1 MSVPPEVSA
10 RVKSGAQSPGFRGTL
25 GVYEGPAGDGWGQN
39 GVDDSTMRTD
49 DQPVSRPPSA
59 EGQASGE
66 VETAGQRE
74 APPDQVTH
82 ATPASAAA
90 RISPLAVGGWVSYD
104 LGNTI
109 FSFNIVSL
117 YLPLWVVNDM
127 GGRDADYGLANSI
140 SMGLMFLTAP
150 LLGAISDQAGR
161 RLPYLISTTLL
172 CVALT
177 LFIGQGGLATS
188 LVLFVVAN
196 YFYQAGLI
204 FYDALL
210 PVVSTEE
217 TRGRIGGIGVGV
229 GYLGSFIGVGT
240 GLLVLGAYPD
250 AKPLVF
256 QLTAVLFLLF
266 ALPCFLFVREPRRLD
281 GKRLSPALVRGAISE
296 LNHTMRRVRSY
307 PGLGRFLIGRI
318 FYADAANTL
327 IAFMGIYVSTEIGF
341 GETETQILLLSGIAA
356 GVVGGL
362 CWGPIV
368 DRLGP
373 KRTLDLI
380 LVLWLIVFVMVSA
393 IGALDLPGWLF
404 WIAGP
409 LAGIALGGTWTADRP
424 LMLQL
429 SPPRY
434 LGQFYGLYAM
444 VGRFAAIVGPLIW
457 SFVVD
462 GLQLGRPVA
471 VLTLAIWIVISMAIL
486 RGVPNHPRAWGPE
499 DQLPSAPS

>member
-1 MSVPPEVSA
+1 ME
-10 RVKSGAQSPGFRGTL
+10 RGNVK
-25 GVYEGPAGDGWGQN
+25 
-39 GVDDSTMRTD
+39 
-49 DQPVSRPPSA
+49 
-59 EGQASGE
+59 
-66 VETAGQRE
+66 
-74 APPDQVTH
+74 
-82 ATPASAAA
+82 
-90 RISPLAVGGWVSYD
+90 RISPLAVAGWVSYD
-104 LGNTI
+104 LGNTV

-117 YLPLWVVNDM
+117 YLPLWVVSDM
-127 GGRDADYGLANSI
+127 GGRDSDYGIANSI

-161 RLPYLISTTLL
+161 RMPYLLSTTLL

-177 LFIGQGGLATS
+177 LFIGQGS
-188 LVLFVVAN
+188 LIASLLLFVVAN

-210 PVVSTEE
+210 PVVSTPE

-229 GYLGSFIGVGT
+229 GYLGSFLGVGT
-240 GLLVLGAYPD
+240 GLLILSWNPD
-250 AKPLVF
+250 GRPLIF
-256 QLTAVLFLLF
+256 QMTAVLFLLF

-281 GKRLSPALVRGAISE
+281 AKPIGTATLRAAVGE
-296 LNHTMRRVRSY
+296 LAHTLRRVRQY

-341 GETETQILLLSGIAA
+341 DEFQTQVLLLAGIAA

-362 CWGPIV
+362 CWGPVV

-373 KRTLDLI
+373 KRTLDVVL
-380 LVLWLIVFVMVSA
+380 LLWLVVFGLVSA

-444 VGRFAAIVGPLIW
+444 VGRFAAIVGPVLW
-457 SFVVD
+457 SLVVD
-462 GLQLGRPVA
+462 GLGLGRPTA

-486 RGVPNHPRAWGPE
+486 RGVPNEGREWGPE
-499 DQLPSAPS
+499 DAVPTGDV

>member
-1 MSVPPEVSA
+1 MPGLYDDTREWT
-10 RVKSGAQSPGFRGTL
+10 RVERGN
-25 GVYEGPAGDGWGQN
+25 EK
-39 GVDDSTMRTD
+39 
-49 DQPVSRPPSA
+49 
-59 EGQASGE
+59 
-66 VETAGQRE
+66 
-74 APPDQVTH
+74 
-82 ATPASAAA
+82 
-90 RISPLAVGGWVSYD
+90 RISPLAVAGWVSYD
-104 LGNTI
+104 LGNTV

-117 YLPLWVVNDM
+117 YLPLWVVSDM
-127 GGRDADYGLANSI
+127 GGRDSDYGIANSI

-161 RLPYLISTTLL
+161 RMPYLLSTTLL

-177 LFIGQGGLATS
+177 LFIGQGS
-188 LVLFVVAN
+188 LIASLLLFVVAN

-210 PVVSTEE
+210 PVVSTPE

-229 GYLGSFIGVGT
+229 GYLGSFLGVGT
-240 GLLVLGAYPD
+240 GLLILSWNPD
-250 AKPLVF
+250 GRPLIF
-256 QLTAVLFLLF
+256 QMTAILFLLF

-281 GKRLSPALVRGAISE
+281 AKPIGPDTLRLAVGE
-296 LNHTMRRVRSY
+296 LAHTLRRVRQY

-341 GETETQILLLSGIAA
+341 DEFQTQVLLLAGIAA

-362 CWGPIV
+362 CWGPVV

-373 KRTLDLI
+373 KRTLDVVL
-380 LVLWLIVFVMVSA
+380 LLWLVVFGLVSA
-393 IGALDLPGWLF
+393 IGALDLPGGLF

-444 VGRFAAIVGPLIW
+444 VGRFAAIVGPVLW
-457 SFVVD
+457 SLVVD
-462 GLQLGRPVA
+462 GLGLGRPTA

-486 RGVPNHPRAWGPE
+486 RGVPNEGREWGPE
-499 DQLPSAPS
+499 DALPTGDV

>member
-1 MSVPPEVSA
+1 MPGLYDDTREWT
-10 RVKSGAQSPGFRGTL
+10 RVERGN
-25 GVYEGPAGDGWGQN
+25 EK
-39 GVDDSTMRTD
+39 
-49 DQPVSRPPSA
+49 
-59 EGQASGE
+59 
-66 VETAGQRE
+66 
-74 APPDQVTH
+74 
-82 ATPASAAA
+82 
-90 RISPLAVGGWVSYD
+90 RISPLAVAGWVSYD
-104 LGNTI
+104 LGNTV

-117 YLPLWVVNDM
+117 YLPLWVVSDM
-127 GGRDADYGLANSI
+127 GGRDSDYGIANSI

-161 RLPYLISTTLL
+161 RMPYLLSTTLL

-177 LFIGQGGLATS
+177 LFIGQGS
-188 LVLFVVAN
+188 LIASLLLFVVAN

-210 PVVSTEE
+210 PVVSTPE

-229 GYLGSFIGVGT
+229 GYLGSFLGVGT
-240 GLLVLGAYPD
+240 GLLILSWNPD
-250 AKPLVF
+250 GRPLIF
-256 QLTAVLFLLF
+256 QMTAILFLLF

-281 GKRLSPALVRGAISE
+281 AKPIGPDTLRLAVGE
-296 LNHTMRRVRSY
+296 LAHTLRRVRQY

-341 GETETQILLLSGIAA
+341 DEFQTQVLLLAGIAA

-362 CWGPIV
+362 CWGPVV

-373 KRTLDLI
+373 KRTLDVVL
-380 LVLWLIVFVMVSA
+380 LLWLVVFGLVSA

-444 VGRFAAIVGPLIW
+444 VGRFAAIVGPVLW
-457 SFVVD
+457 SLVVD
-462 GLQLGRPVA
+462 GLGLGRPTA

-486 RGVPNHPRAWGPE
+486 RGVPNEGREWGPE
-499 DQLPSAPS
+499 DALPTGDV

>member
-1 MSVPPEVSA
+1 
-10 RVKSGAQSPGFRGTL
+10 VK
-25 GVYEGPAGDGWGQN
+25 
-39 GVDDSTMRTD
+39 
-49 DQPVSRPPSA
+49 
-59 EGQASGE
+59 
-66 VETAGQRE
+66 
-74 APPDQVTH
+74 
-82 ATPASAAA
+82 
-90 RISPLAVGGWVSYD
+90 RISPLAVAGWVSYD
-104 LGNTI
+104 LGNTV

-117 YLPLWVVNDM
+117 YLPLWVVSDM
-127 GGRDADYGLANSI
+127 GGRDSDYGLANSI

-161 RLPYLISTTLL
+161 RMPYLLSTTLL

-177 LFIGQGGLATS
+177 LFIGQGS
-188 LVLFVVAN
+188 LIASLLLFVVAN

-210 PVVSTEE
+210 PVVSTPE

-229 GYLGSFIGVGT
+229 GYLGSFLGVGT
-240 GLLVLGAYPD
+240 GLLILSWNPD
-250 AKPLVF
+250 GRPLIF
-256 QLTAVLFLLF
+256 QMTAVLFLLF

-281 GKRLSPALVRGAISE
+281 AKPIGTATLRAAVGE
-296 LNHTMRRVRSY
+296 LAHTLRRVRQY

-341 GETETQILLLSGIAA
+341 DEFQTQVLLLAGIAA

-362 CWGPIV
+362 CWGPVV

-373 KRTLDLI
+373 KRTLDVVL
-380 LVLWLIVFVMVSA
+380 LLWLVVFGLVSA

-444 VGRFAAIVGPLIW
+444 VGRFAAIVGPVLW
-457 SFVVD
+457 SLVVD
-462 GLQLGRPVA
+462 GLGLGRPIA

-486 RGVPNHPRAWGPE
+486 RGVPNEGREWGPE
-499 DQLPSAPS
+499 DAVPTGDV

>member
-1 MSVPPEVSA
+1 VEPSTRPPESA
-10 RVKSGAQSPGFRGTL
+10 SSSDP
-25 GVYEGPAGDGWGQN
+25 PAK
-39 GVDDSTMRTD
+39 
-49 DQPVSRPPSA
+49 
-59 EGQASGE
+59 
-66 VETAGQRE
+66 
-74 APPDQVTH
+74 
-82 ATPASAAA
+82 
-90 RISPLAVGGWVSYD
+90 RISPLAVAGWVSYD

-109 FSFNIVSL
+109 FSFNIVSI
-117 YLPLWVVNDM
+117 YLPLWVVQDM
-127 GGRDADYGLANSI
+127 GGRDSDYGLASSI

-161 RLPYLISTTLL
+161 RMPYLVATTLL

-177 LFIGQGGLATS
+177 LFLGQGGLATS
-188 LVLFVVAN
+188 LALFIAAN
-196 YFYQAGLI
+196 YFYQAGLV

-210 PVVSTEE
+210 PVVSTPE
-217 TRGRIGGIGVGV
+217 TRGRVGGIGVGV
-229 GYLGSFIGVGT
+229 GYLGSFLGVGT
-240 GLLVLGAYPD
+240 GLLVLSWYPD
-250 AKPLVF
+250 GKPLVF

-281 GKRLSPALVRGAISE
+281 AKALSPAMLQAAVGE
-296 LNHTMRRVRSY
+296 LTHTMRRVGKY
-307 PGLGRFLIGRI
+307 PGLGRFLVGRI

-327 IAFMGIYVSTEIGF
+327 IAFMGIYVSNEVGF
-341 GETETQILLLSGIAA
+341 SETQTQILLLTGIAA

-368 DRLGP
+368 DRLRP
-373 KRTLDLI
+373 KRTLDII
-380 LVLWLIVFVMVSA
+380 LCLWLAVFVMVA
-393 IGALDLPGWLF
+393 GIGAFHLPGWLF

-444 VGRFAAIVGPLIW
+444 VGRFAAITGPLLW

-462 GLQLGRPVA
+462 GLGWGRPAA
-471 VLTLAIWIVISMAIL
+471 VMSLGIWIVISMLVL
-486 RGVPNHPRAWGPE
+486 RGVPNEATVWGPE
-499 DQLPSAPS
+499 DQAPVAADA

>member
-1 MSVPPEVSA
+1 MPGLYDDTREWT
-10 RVKSGAQSPGFRGTL
+10 RVERGN
-25 GVYEGPAGDGWGQN
+25 EK
-39 GVDDSTMRTD
+39 
-49 DQPVSRPPSA
+49 
-59 EGQASGE
+59 
-66 VETAGQRE
+66 
-74 APPDQVTH
+74 
-82 ATPASAAA
+82 
-90 RISPLAVGGWVSYD
+90 RISSLAVAGWVFYD
-104 LGNTI
+104 LGNTV

-117 YLPLWVVNDM
+117 YLPLWVVSDM
-127 GGRDADYGLANSI
+127 GGRDSDYGIANSI

-161 RLPYLISTTLL
+161 RMPYLLSTTLL

-177 LFIGQGGLATS
+177 LFIGQGS
-188 LVLFVVAN
+188 LIASLLLFVVAN

-210 PVVSTEE
+210 PVVSTPE

-229 GYLGSFIGVGT
+229 GYLGSFLGVGT
-240 GLLVLGAYPD
+240 GLLILSWNPD
-250 AKPLVF
+250 GRPLIF
-256 QLTAVLFLLF
+256 QMTAVLFLLF

-281 GKRLSPALVRGAISE
+281 AKPIGTATLRAAVGE
-296 LNHTMRRVRSY
+296 LAHTLRRVRQY

-341 GETETQILLLSGIAA
+341 DEFQTQVLLLAGIAA

-362 CWGPIV
+362 CWGPVV

-373 KRTLDLI
+373 KRTLDVVL
-380 LVLWLIVFVMVSA
+380 LLWLVVFGLVSA

-444 VGRFAAIVGPLIW
+444 VGRFSAIVGPVLW
-457 SFVVD
+457 SLVVD
-462 GLQLGRPVA
+462 GLGLGRPIA

-486 RGVPNHPRAWGPE
+486 RGVPNEGREWGPE
-499 DQLPSAPS
+499 DAVPTGDV

>member
-1 MSVPPEVSA
+1 
-10 RVKSGAQSPGFRGTL
+10 VK
-25 GVYEGPAGDGWGQN
+25 
-39 GVDDSTMRTD
+39 
-49 DQPVSRPPSA
+49 
-59 EGQASGE
+59 
-66 VETAGQRE
+66 
-74 APPDQVTH
+74 
-82 ATPASAAA
+82 
-90 RISPLAVGGWVSYD
+90 RISPLAVAGWVSYD
-104 LGNTI
+104 LGNTV

-117 YLPLWVVNDM
+117 YLPLWVVSDM
-127 GGRDADYGLANSI
+127 GGRDSDYGLANSI

-161 RLPYLISTTLL
+161 RMPYLLSTTLL

-177 LFIGQGGLATS
+177 LFIGQGS
-188 LVLFVVAN
+188 LIASLLLFVVAN

-210 PVVSTEE
+210 PVVSTPE

-229 GYLGSFIGVGT
+229 GYLGSFLGVGT
-240 GLLVLGAYPD
+240 GLLILSWNPD
-250 AKPLVF
+250 GRPLIF
-256 QLTAVLFLLF
+256 QMTAVLFLLF

-281 GKRLSPALVRGAISE
+281 AKPIGTATLRAAVGE
-296 LNHTMRRVRSY
+296 LAHTLRRVRQY

-341 GETETQILLLSGIAA
+341 DEFQTQVLLLAGIAA

-362 CWGPIV
+362 CWGPVV

-373 KRTLDLI
+373 KRTLDVVL
-380 LVLWLIVFVMVSA
+380 LLWLVVFGLVSA

-444 VGRFAAIVGPLIW
+444 VGRFAAIVGPVLW
-457 SFVVD
+457 SLVVD
-462 GLQLGRPVA
+462 GLGLGRPTA

-486 RGVPNHPRAWGPE
+486 RGVPNEGREWGPE
-499 DQLPSAPS
+499 DAVPTGDV

>member
-1 MSVPPEVSA
+1 
-10 RVKSGAQSPGFRGTL
+10 
-25 GVYEGPAGDGWGQN
+25 
-39 GVDDSTMRTD
+39 
-49 DQPVSRPPSA
+49 
-59 EGQASGE
+59 
-66 VETAGQRE
+66 
-74 APPDQVTH
+74 
-82 ATPASAAA
+82 
-90 RISPLAVGGWVSYD
+90 
-104 LGNTI
+104 
-109 FSFNIVSL
+109 
-117 YLPLWVVNDM
+117 
-127 GGRDADYGLANSI
+127 
-140 SMGLMFLTAP
+140 MFLTAP

-161 RLPYLISTTLL
+161 RMPYLLSTTLL

-177 LFIGQGGLATS
+177 LFIGQGGLAVS
-188 LVLFVVAN
+188 LALFMAAN

-210 PVVSTEE
+210 PVVSTPE

-229 GYLGSFIGVGT
+229 GYLGSFLGVGT
-240 GLLVLGAYPD
+240 GLLVLSWDPA

-256 QLTAVLFLLF
+256 QITAALFVLF

-281 GKRLSPALVRGAISE
+281 AKPLGTETLHAAIGELS
-296 LNHTMRRVRSY
+296 HTMRRVGQY

-327 IAFMGIYVSTEIGF
+327 IAFMGIYVSNEVGF
-341 GETETQILLLSGIAA
+341 AETETQILLLAGIAA

-373 KRTLDLI
+373 KRTLDAI
-380 LVLWLIVFVMVSA
+380 LVLWLVVFGLVAA

-409 LAGIALGGTWTADRP
+409 LAGVALGGTWTADRP

-444 VGRFAAIVGPLIW
+444 VGRFAAITGPLLW
-457 SFVVD
+457 SAVVD
-462 GLQLGRPVA
+462 GLGLGRPAA
-471 VLTLAIWIVISMAIL
+471 VMTLAIWIVISLAIL
-486 RGVPNHPRAWGPE
+486 RGVPNAPRPWSAE
-499 DQLPSAPS
+499 DQLSDVQESVD

>member
-1 MSVPPEVSA
+1 ME
-10 RVKSGAQSPGFRGTL
+10 RGNVK
-25 GVYEGPAGDGWGQN
+25 
-39 GVDDSTMRTD
+39 
-49 DQPVSRPPSA
+49 
-59 EGQASGE
+59 
-66 VETAGQRE
+66 
-74 APPDQVTH
+74 
-82 ATPASAAA
+82 
-90 RISPLAVGGWVSYD
+90 RISPLAVAGWVSYD
-104 LGNTI
+104 LGNTV

-117 YLPLWVVNDM
+117 YLPLWVVSDM
-127 GGRDADYGLANSI
+127 GGRDSDYGLANSI

-161 RLPYLISTTLL
+161 RMPYLLSTTLL

-177 LFIGQGGLATS
+177 LFIGQGS
-188 LVLFVVAN
+188 LIASLLLFVVAN

-210 PVVSTEE
+210 PVVSTPE

-229 GYLGSFIGVGT
+229 GYLGSFLGVGT
-240 GLLVLGAYPD
+240 GLLILSWNPD
-250 AKPLVF
+250 GRPLIF
-256 QLTAVLFLLF
+256 QMTAVLFLLF

-281 GKRLSPALVRGAISE
+281 AKPIGTATLRAAVGE
-296 LNHTMRRVRSY
+296 LAHTLRRVRQY

-341 GETETQILLLSGIAA
+341 DEFQTQVLLLAGIAA

-362 CWGPIV
+362 CWGPVV

-373 KRTLDLI
+373 KRTLDVVL
-380 LVLWLIVFVMVSA
+380 LLWLVVFGLVSA

-444 VGRFAAIVGPLIW
+444 VGRFAAIVGPVLW
-457 SFVVD
+457 SLVVD
-462 GLQLGRPVA
+462 GLGLGRPTA

-486 RGVPNHPRAWGPE
+486 RGVPNEGREWGPE
-499 DQLPSAPS
+499 DAVPTGDV